1 MSVNP
6 LSPNPCKIFKHTQTI
21 RRQQRTNC
29 LSLFD
34 HFVGFA
40 LKGLKKLRHFLEII
54 LSEGVIM
61 GLVGVEVRR
70 DFKKYHDRKPK
81 KTTENSYIEWTYLNK

>member
-1 MSVNP
+1 
-6 LSPNPCKIFKHTQTI
+6 
-21 RRQQRTNC
+21 
-29 LSLFD
+29 
-34 HFVGFA
+34 
-40 LKGLKKLRHFLEII
+40 
-54 LSEGVIM
+54 M